1 MDNVNFC
8 SELTHSSESPAALS
22 NYSDWMVAPECDGL
36 NNLASCTGSV
46 FDYAELLKR
55 QDVNDHST
63 LKTDVEKA
71 KGLSCH
77 VGIDVEYYYD
87 AILGRNILLSC
98 QYYLKVGS
106 KILKGIVY
114 IKSDKAKDRPR
125 FQQFIGKIIHEAKQQ
140 GFIEEYPVIV
150 YVYGHFLRADVTH
163 FSDFWA
169 KFKTVVSGIRRTIV
183 SMQGTYGINIDE
195 VGGRR
200 AGSEQM
206 TLRDKNRK
214 GFQCQVKFID
224 TLPLTPNGAGL
235 DAVGE
240 LIGIPK
246 LTLPDGYSKSD
257 MKRFMLEQPE
267 LFDAYAINDAKI
279 AVIYGLKMQEF
290 AGSLGLKSLPA
301 TIGSIAV
308 NIFILSLDKLGLDL
322 NTALGVEQITEEI
335 WDEHRGKPRTIKRN
349 QATPARQLFEEL
361 ARLSYAGGRNET
373 YMFGPTVPGVFHD
386 IDIVGAYLTALLG
399 LRVPDYENARI
410 EKDPD
415 AYRGDI
421 LGFARVRFCFP
432 AGTAYPGI
440 PVRSRAG
447 LTFPLR
453 GVGYCGAA
461 EIEAALNMGCDIEI
475 LQGCIVPW
483 VKGSPRIFS
492 AFAEQVRTNRAMY
505 PKGSFE
511 EQLWKECGNSLYGK
525 TGQGL
530 KNKSAF
536 ETKTGLNKAIPAS
549 AITNPYF
556 AAYVTSFVRAV
567 LAELLNNISHQYE
580 LISVTTDGFITTAD
594 LSYIYLNGAVSHR
607 FHSLCHTSEMLVEKH
622 RVQQLVAMKTRG
634 QVTSVVCDGYP
645 EILAKAGVKP
655 PVPRPEHNSYML
667 DLFLQREPGQR
678 TDASH
683 LISTSEQWRTESDL
697 VMLQKTRRL
706 NLEFDWKRRLVNPRM
721 TGVAGVEHITCDSE
735 PWETIEQCERARALF
750 DGWRLQGNCLKNMED
765 WASWEDYYESALA
778 LQGSKMRVR
787 EDGSLGILTLILTRS
802 LVQKAWFEH
811 TMSYR
816 EISALLTSVGL
827 TVSIDTCKNS
837 KRAQLYEHV
846 VPVTDKVLRVLAL
859 LLRQLP
865 KYPLEPLFK
874 PERLEEVNRRLNAM
888 EISHA

>member
-1 MDNVNFC
+1 
-8 SELTHSSESPAALS
+8 
-22 NYSDWMVAPECDGL
+22 
-36 NNLASCTGSV
+36 
-46 FDYAELLKR
+46 
-55 QDVNDHST
+55 
-63 LKTDVEKA
+63 
-71 KGLSCH
+71 
-77 VGIDVEYYYD
+77 
-87 AILGRNILLSC
+87 
-98 QYYLKVGS
+98 
-106 KILKGIVY
+106 
-114 IKSDKAKDRPR
+114 
-125 FQQFIGKIIHEAKQQ
+125 
-140 GFIEEYPVIV
+140 
-150 YVYGHFLRADVTH
+150 
-163 FSDFWA
+163 
-169 KFKTVVSGIRRTIV
+169 
-183 SMQGTYGINIDE
+183 
-195 VGGRR
+195 
-200 AGSEQM
+200 
-206 TLRDKNRK
+206 
-214 GFQCQVKFID
+214 
-224 TLPLTPNGAGL
+224 
-235 DAVGE
+235 
-240 LIGIPK
+240 
-246 LTLPDGYSKSD
+246 
-257 MKRFMLEQPE
+257 
-267 LFDAYAINDAKI
+267 
-279 AVIYGLKMQEF
+279 
-290 AGSLGLKSLPA
+290 
-301 TIGSIAV
+301 
-308 NIFILSLDKLGLDL
+308 
-322 NTALGVEQITEEI
+322 
-335 WDEHRGKPRTIKRN
+335 
-349 QATPARQLFEEL
+349 
-361 ARLSYAGGRNET
+361 
-373 YMFGPTVPGVFHD
+373 
-386 IDIVGAYLTALLG
+386 
-399 LRVPDYENARI
+399 
-410 EKDPD
+410 
-415 AYRGDI
+415 
-421 LGFARVRFCFP
+421 
-432 AGTAYPGI
+432 
-440 PVRSRAG
+440 
-447 LTFPLR
+447 
-453 GVGYCGAA
+453 
-461 EIEAALNMGCDIEI
+461 
-475 LQGCIVPW
+475 
-483 VKGSPRIFS
+483 
-492 AFAEQVRTNRAMY
+492 
-505 PKGSFE
+505 
-511 EQLWKECGNSLYGK
+511 
-525 TGQGL
+525 
-530 KNKSAF
+530 
-536 ETKTGLNKAIPAS
+536 
-549 AITNPYF
+549 
-556 AAYVTSFVRAV
+556 VTSFVRAV